1 MARLE
6 PIALPASPEL
16 QQVFDQLTPPG
27 TTTLSLFRTLAR
39 SPRVFERFRAG
50 GLLSPGPLSLRQR
63 ELVIL
68 RVCALNG
75 CEYEWGVHVAFFA
88 GKAGITPQETAA
100 TVQGGGAWP
109 EAEAALLGAA
119 EQLDRTTRLDDD
131 GWSRLRAHFDE
142 AQVLELFA
150 LTGFYRTVSLHA
162 NALKLDPEPFAA
174 RFPAH

>member
-6 PIALPASPEL
+6 PIALPAAPDL

-88 GKAGITPQETAA
+88 PRAGITPEEVAA
-100 TVQGGGAWP
+100 TVHGGAWP
-109 EAEAALLGAA
+109 EAEAALLAAA
-119 EQLDRTTRLDDD
+119 EQLDRTTRLDDAA
-131 GWSRLRAHFDE
+131 WSRLRAHFDE

-150 LTGFYRTVSLHA
+150 LAGFYRTVSLHA
-162 NALKLDPEPFAA
+162 NALQLDPEPFAA
-174 RFPAH
+174 RFPGH